1 MDILHKFLIEKKKK
15 INSGKKPTQEVRY
28 IYRVLFVVCCLFLWW
43 DRSNTLWV
51 DENVKWKRE
60 RLKMKP
66 EDGLTQWFTTR
77 GHFASPLLPP
87 QISQRLD
94 TFVVVTTWGKVL
106 LVSNGY
112 HTGQFCITE
121 NCPTPHVSSARVEKP
136 WLVRRTSVL

>member
-1 MDILHKFLIEKKKK
+1 MKEGETEK
-15 INSGKKPTQEVRY
+15 
-28 IYRVLFVVCCLFLWW
+28 
-43 DRSNTLWV
+43 
-51 DENVKWKRE
+51 
-60 RLKMKP
+60 KP

-121 NCPTPHVSSARVEKP
+121 NCPTLHVNSARVEKP
-136 WLVRRTSVL
+136 